1 MLLKDFASST
11 ANIMR
16 ANRPDITAP
25 VQPDWVGIIRQAGKD
40 YREGKQLQADNALTE
55 QLIAENPE
63 KEAEI
68 RQMGGRAYAD
78 VLKAD
83 AQRAEDRQWR
93 LEDLQAQRDFQKEL
107 IDLQTQRA
115 FALENMRNA
124 NARSLAEFKASL
136 NNNSYPTSVNGY
148 DLTGNKAYDDAYLKA
163 QGKKDAET
171 AIAMRDA
178 KDMEP
183 ALRDSMMQGYKA
195 ASSGTGTGPIGGRL
209 ADWGLNIMPNAGRN
223 FADIS
228 TANNQM
234 NAYLRKQLAAT
245 GLTGQEL
252 NSAVEAEAY
261 RYNISPRDSE
271 AIVKRKMENFAKDKL
286 GGADFLTNAFTPNG
300 INAQLYKDKYGLE

>member
-1 MLLKDFASST
+1 MLNRDFTNST
-11 ANIMR
+11 LNIIRSTM
-16 ANRPDITAP
+16 PKIEAP
-25 VQPDWVGIIRQAGKD
+25 IQPDWAGIIRQAGND
-40 YREGKQLQADNALTE
+40 YQTGKQLQADNALTE

-78 VLKAD
+78 MLKAD
-83 AQRAEDRQWR
+83 AKRAEERQWK
-93 LEDLQAQRDFQKEL
+93 LDDLASQRDFQREL
-107 IDLQTQRA
+107 IDYQTNRA
-115 FALENMRNA
+115 FALENLRNQ
-124 NARSLAEFKASL
+124 NARSLAEFKAGL
-136 NNNSYPTSVNGY
+136 AGGVGGTPTEVNGY
-148 DLTGNKAYDDAYLKA
+148 TLTGNKAYDDAYLKQ

-183 ALRDSMMQGYKA
+183 ALKESMVQGYKA

-209 ADWGLNIMPNAGRN
+209 ADWGLNPLAGAGSN
-223 FADIS
+223 FADVA

-271 AIVKRKMENFAKDKL
+271 AVVKRKMENFAKDKL
-286 GGADFLTNAFTPNG
+286 GGADFLGLPQQSADY
-300 INAQLYKDKYGLE
+300 YKNKYGL